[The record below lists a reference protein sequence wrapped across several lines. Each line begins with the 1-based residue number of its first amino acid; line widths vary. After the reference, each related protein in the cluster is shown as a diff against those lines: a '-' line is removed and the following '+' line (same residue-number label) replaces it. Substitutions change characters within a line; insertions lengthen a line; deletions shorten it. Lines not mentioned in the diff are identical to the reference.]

1 MLLSHPMGAHGV
13 RAEYVVLIKYV
24 FALALAALMAPR
36 LAATDIIIF
45 TEDVPPYSF
54 LDSDGNVV
62 GDATAR
68 VRRFLD
74 PLPLSYEIRLVPW
87 NRAYALSKQ
96 LDNALVYPIM
106 HLPSREESYHWLLA
120 VQQSPLYIYGR
131 EDETRS
137 VTPETLTRGDFT
149 AVCVIGDAG
158 CELFRML
165 GVPSDRI
172 LEVAY
177 DQKIELQIIQTG
189 RGDVFI
195 SQEDE
200 FVQLAMGS
208 NHKIKKLMRL
218 PGDVQFCLAAGRQV
232 RPDILAK
239 LQAAQAAFTPSQAAP

>member
-1 MLLSHPMGAHGV
+1 MGAHGV
-13 RAEYVVLIKYV
+13 RAVYVVLIKYV
-24 FALALAALMAPR
+24 FALALVALMAPR
-36 LAATDIIIF
+36 LVATDIIIF

-54 LDSDGNVV
+54 LDSEGNVV

-106 HLPSREESYHWLLA
+106 HLPSREQNYHWLLE
-120 VQQSPLYIYGR
+120 VQQSALHIYGR
-131 EDETRS
+131 DDETRA
-137 VTPETLTRGDFT
+137 VTPETLKRGDFT

-165 GVPSDRI
+165 GVPNDRI

-208 NHKIKKLMRL
+208 DHKIKKLMKL
-218 PGDVQFCLAAGRQV
+218 DGDVQFCLAAGRQV
-232 RPDILAK
+232 RADLLSL
-239 LQAAQAAFTPSQAAP
+239 LQAAQASHTPVRSAP